1 MKTIKTLSS
10 RIAALLLVVTVGIT
24 ALPPAAVS
32 MAAVPA
38 AREARAGLGL
48 PVEAVSAVWA
58 AASAAWAAAAAT
70 AAELAAA
77 AAAATAAELA
87 AAAAALV
94 AWAAAAATAAEPD
107 ADADIMT
114 KGKPHLTVGL
124 PFCLFVI

>member
-48 PVEAVSAVWA
+48 PAEAVSAEA
-58 AASAAWAAAAAT
+58 ALAAW
-70 AAELAAA
+70 
-77 AAAATAAELA
+77 
-87 AAAAALV
+87 AAAALV

>member
-58 AASAAWAAAAAT
+58 ASSGFGGAGRSGGGAGRSGGGFGGMGGGSSHGGGA
-70 AAELAAA
+70 
-77 AAAATAAELA
+77 
-87 AAAAALV
+87 
-94 AWAAAAATAAEPD
+94 
-107 ADADIMT
+107 
-114 KGKPHLTVGL
+114 GRGH
-124 PFCLFVI
+124 

>member
-48 PVEAVSAVWA
+48 PVEAVSAVSAVWA
-58 AASAAWAAAAAT
+58 ASSHGGGAGRSGGGFGGMGGCSSHGGGA
-70 AAELAAA
+70 
-77 AAAATAAELA
+77 
-87 AAAAALV
+87 
-94 AWAAAAATAAEPD
+94 
-107 ADADIMT
+107 
-114 KGKPHLTVGL
+114 GRGH
-124 PFCLFVI
+124 

>member
-48 PVEAVSAVWA
+48 PVEAVSAVSAVWA
-58 AASAAWAAAAAT
+58 ASSHGGGAGRSGGGFGGMGGGSSHGGGA
-70 AAELAAA
+70 
-77 AAAATAAELA
+77 
-87 AAAAALV
+87 
-94 AWAAAAATAAEPD
+94 
-107 ADADIMT
+107 
-114 KGKPHLTVGL
+114 GRGH
-124 PFCLFVI
+124 

>member
-48 PVEAVSAVWA
+48 PVEAVSAVSAVWA
-58 AASAAWAAAAAT
+58 ASSHGGGAGRSGGGFGGMGGGSSHGGGA
-70 AAELAAA
+70 
-77 AAAATAAELA
+77 
-87 AAAAALV
+87 
-94 AWAAAAATAAEPD
+94 
-107 ADADIMT
+107 
-114 KGKPHLTVGL
+114 GRGR
-124 PFCLFVI
+124 

>member
-38 AREARAGLGL
+38 ARAGLGL

-58 AASAAWAAAAAT
+58 ASSGFGGAGRSGGGFGGMGGGSSHGGGA
-70 AAELAAA
+70 
-77 AAAATAAELA
+77 
-87 AAAAALV
+87 
-94 AWAAAAATAAEPD
+94 
-107 ADADIMT
+107 
-114 KGKPHLTVGL
+114 GRGH
-124 PFCLFVI
+124 

>member
-58 AASAAWAAAAAT
+58 ASSGFGGAGRSGGGFGGMGGGSSHGGVFGGMGGGSSHGGGA
-70 AAELAAA
+70 
-77 AAAATAAELA
+77 
-87 AAAAALV
+87 
-94 AWAAAAATAAEPD
+94 
-107 ADADIMT
+107 
-114 KGKPHLTVGL
+114 GRGH
-124 PFCLFVI
+124 

>member
-58 AASAAWAAAAAT
+58 ASA
-70 AAELAAA
+70 
-77 AAAATAAELA
+77 
-87 AAAAALV
+87 

-124 PFCLFVI
+124 PFCPFVI

>member
-38 AREARAGLGL
+38 APEARAAEL
-48 PVEAVSAVWA
+48 AAAAAASAAWA

-70 AAELAAA
+70 AAE
-77 AAAATAAELA
+77 
-87 AAAAALV
+87 
-94 AWAAAAATAAEPD
+94 PD
-107 ADADIMT
+107 ADTDSMT

>member
-58 AASAAWAAAAAT
+58 ASSGFGGAGRSGGGFGGMGGGSSHGGGFGGMGGGSSHGGGA
-70 AAELAAA
+70 
-77 AAAATAAELA
+77 
-87 AAAAALV
+87 
-94 AWAAAAATAAEPD
+94 
-107 ADADIMT
+107 
-114 KGKPHLTVGL
+114 GRGH
-124 PFCLFVI
+124 